1 MTPGSPFN
9 FRLVRLE
16 ATSKI
21 HTDCLNSRES
31 ASQIP
36 GRTAS
41 ESQSCELPTSVT
53 PDRIWCCRHLSW
65 FHLTLRQATM
75 DIRQSPLMLGLNLG
89 RYFGVTVRMSVW
101 FLALVLFLCLRLN
114 VVLGLWASVILFIS
128 ILFHE
133 FAHVFAARQTGGHGD
148 EILMWPLGG
157 LAFVAPAANFRS
169 EFWTAAAGPL
179 SNMLLCLISL
189 PAVLSADVL
198 LESIRPV
205 VLPPLEFSTSNL
217 LTTLNS
223 VFVLVFALNF
233 KLFLF
238 NLLPIFPLDGGQ
250 IAYSV
255 AKLNWDRSTAKIG
268 SLYASILCCLII
280 AVAGAF
286 AKSTDIVFIGFAL
299 MTFGLQAHI
308 VAIYAQHFGEIDLE
322 YGPDDEDQY
331 GLFRE
336 EPEPQLGMIERWRLR
351 REEKRRMKDARNRAE
366 TSQKVDALLEKINT
380 QGIDSLSDAERKFLQ
395 QASSRYKTQQ
405 D

>member
-1 MTPGSPFN
+1 
-9 FRLVRLE
+9 
-16 ATSKI
+16 
-21 HTDCLNSRES
+21 
-31 ASQIP
+31 
-36 GRTAS
+36 
-41 ESQSCELPTSVT
+41 
-53 PDRIWCCRHLSW
+53 
-65 FHLTLRQATM
+65 
-75 DIRQSPLMLGLNLG
+75 MLGLNLG